1 MGSKVILLLIVLGMV
16 CACQKTPTPA
26 TIDFGLGSRAW
37 RACAYE
43 GYHNRDGYGIF
54 RLLAPN
60 GLRSGWASTDVTQ
73 GAQISG
79 DLSGFGDRTLHD
91 DSDNID
97 FKVAIVFHAES
108 YSALLSRMKILG
120 CT

>member
-1 MGSKVILLLIVLGMV
+1 MESKVILFLMVLGLV
-16 CACQKTPTPA
+16 CACQEAPTAA
-26 TIDFGLGSRAW
+26 TVDLGLGNKAW

-73 GAQISG
+73 GTQISG

-91 DSDNID
+91 DSNNSD
-97 FKVAIVFHAES
+97 FKVAIVFHAQS